1 LSTEHAGRSSKR
13 TSHRGSGPVPV
24 SVAIRDLTHRLGI
37 VKTLSEYDVLTSW
50 DVIVGEQIARV
61 AKPERF
67 ENGTLYVAVGSAPW
81 RAELSMR
88 RIEIVER
95 INGAVGRKVV
105 KEIRFR

>member
-1 LSTEHAGRSSKR
+1 MNAERAGRSSKR
-13 TSHRGSGPVPV
+13 TPHRGSSPVHV
-24 SVAIRDLTHRLGI
+24 GIAIRDLTHRLGI
-37 VKTLSEYDVLTSW
+37 VRTLSEYDVLTSW
-50 DVIVGEQIARV
+50 DLLVGEQIARV

-67 ENGTLYVAVGSAPW
+67 ENGTLYVAVSSAPW